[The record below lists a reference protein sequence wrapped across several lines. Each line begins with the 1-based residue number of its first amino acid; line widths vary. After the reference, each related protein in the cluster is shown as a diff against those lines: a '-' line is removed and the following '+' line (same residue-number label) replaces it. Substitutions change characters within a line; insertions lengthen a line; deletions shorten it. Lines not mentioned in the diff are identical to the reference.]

1 MLIWV
6 CASVELIQNYLWYL
20 SICGK
25 SLQYLG
31 TKGSGTIFFTGCN
44 FSCMFCQ
51 NYQIS
56 QECFGKEISTERLAE
71 IFIEQQNRGVH
82 NINLVSPTPYVYS
95 IIEAI
100 KLARSQGF
108 NLPIVYNT
116 NGYDSIET
124 IKMLDGYVDIYLP
137 DFKYFD
143 DEVSIKYSKVPHYFE
158 TACKAILEMQRQVGK
173 PVFDNDGIMQR
184 GMIIRHLIMPGNTLQ
199 TKKVLNWIKENLPND
214 TYISIMAQYFPT
226 YLAKEDSIIN
236 RKISQKEYEIVL
248 DLIKEFENGYIQ
260 ELGSH
265 EEEYVPNFDLDGV

>member
-1 MLIWV
+1 
-6 CASVELIQNYLWYL
+6 
-20 SICGK
+20 
-25 SLQYLG
+25 
-31 TKGSGTIFFTGCN
+31 
-44 FSCMFCQ
+44 MFCQ